1 MCIRQEAYLRKPHG
15 LFLPYNDRPTWLRD
29 ARARLDRAAF
39 AAYGWPEDDSDE
51 DIPKA
56 LLALNPVRSDQDH
69 TRDEVSR

>member
-1 MCIRQEAYLRKPHG
+1 
-15 LFLPYNDRPTWLRD
+15 LPYNDRPTWLRD

-39 AAYGWPEDDSDE
+39 AASGWPEDDSDE